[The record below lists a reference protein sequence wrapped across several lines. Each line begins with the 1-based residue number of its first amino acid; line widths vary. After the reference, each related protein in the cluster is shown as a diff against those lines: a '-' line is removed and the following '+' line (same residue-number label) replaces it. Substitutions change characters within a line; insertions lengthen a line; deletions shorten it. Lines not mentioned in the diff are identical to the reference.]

1 MRLLLSPELQVFLD
15 EQIQSGKY
23 QSEEDLYRTALQ
35 AFADREQ
42 SLQAK
47 RQELREAVRIGTEQ
61 ADRGEKIVRNG
72 NGWFSAKARTM
83 ATSRNRGVTRESDL

>member
-1 MRLLLSPELQVFLD
+1 MKLLLSPELQVFLD

-42 SLQAK
+42 FLQAK

-61 ADRGEKIVRNG
+61 ADRGEKMDGETVMDSFRQKLEQ
-72 NGWFSAKARTM
+72 WRQAELEA
-83 ATSRNRGVTRESDL
+83 

>member
-1 MRLLLSPELQVFLD
+1 MKLLLSPALQVFLD

-42 SLQAK
+42 LLQAK
-47 RQELREAVRIGTEQ
+47 REELREAVRIGTEQ
-61 ADRGEKIVRNG
+61 ADRGDKIDGETVMDSFRQKLEQ
-72 NGWFSAKARTM
+72 WRLS
-83 ATSRNRGVTRESDL
+83 

>member
-1 MRLLLSPELQVFLD
+1 MRLSLSPELQVFLD

-61 ADRGEKIVRNG
+61 ADRGEKMDGETV
-72 NGWFSAKARTM
+72 M
-83 ATSRNRGVTRESDL
+83 ESFRQKLEQWRQAELEA

>member
-1 MRLLLSPELQVFLD
+1 MKLLLSPELQVFLD

-42 SLQAK
+42 FLQAK

-61 ADRGEKIVRNG
+61 ADRGEKMDGETVMDSFRQKLEQ
-72 NGWFSAKARTM
+72 WRQAELKA
-83 ATSRNRGVTRESDL
+83 

>member
-1 MRLLLSPELQVFLD
+1 MRLSLSPELQVFLD

-61 ADRGEKIVRNG
+61 ADRGEKMDGETVMDSFRQKLEQ
-72 NGWFSAKARTM
+72 WRQAELEA
-83 ATSRNRGVTRESDL
+83 

>member
-1 MRLLLSPELQVFLD
+1 MKLLLSPELQVFLD

-42 SLQAK
+42 FLQVK
-47 RQELREAVRIGTEQ
+47 REELREAVNIGTEQ
-61 ADRGEKIVRNG
+61 TDRGEKMDGETVMDGFRQKLEHQNLDEFFT
-72 NGWFSAKARTM
+72 NEERP
-83 ATSRNRGVTRESDL
+83 

>member
-1 MRLLLSPELQVFLD
+1 MKLLLSPELQVFLD

-61 ADRGEKIVRNG
+61 ADRGEKMDGETVMESFRQKLEQ
-72 NGWFSAKARTM
+72 WRQAELKA
-83 ATSRNRGVTRESDL
+83 

>member
-61 ADRGEKIVRNG
+61 ADRGEKMDGETVMDGFRQKLEQ
-72 NGWFSAKARTM
+72 WRQEELEA
-83 ATSRNRGVTRESDL
+83 